1 MTVQKT
7 AQKTVQKTVQKKEV
21 KKKYTVLTDF
31 RDREDGYLLY
41 EEGDI
46 YPRDGYT
53 PSKERIDELS
63 GDKNAIGEPLIK

>member
-1 MTVQKT
+1 MT

-21 KKKYTVLTDF
+21 KKNYTVLADF
-31 RDREDGYLLY
+31 RDREDGYFLY
-41 EEGDI
+41 REGDS

-63 GDKNAIGEPLIK
+63 GKENAIGEPLIK